1 MTELAKYT
9 DESLTKKEASRK
21 REISGEKVYRN
32 WFATCVQWVSD
43 FNALH
48 GDHHTDHSLLH
59 TQAKSTKTSSVQGS
73 EESKR
78 VFVVPADD
86 IFTRCPVSKEVFET
100 FWDQEEGEFMFRN
113 AAKVLVTQAADEN
126 IFKISQP
133 TSHQSVKYCIL
144 HKLLVLDGLIANG
157 RADTLRHATARY
169 LSTGT
174 VVAKDKVAELV
185 AAVGNDDNQDD
196 IFVIL
201 SN

>member
-1 MTELAKYT
+1 MAKYT

-32 WFATCVQWVSD
+32 WFATCAQWVSD
-43 FNALH
+43 FNAL
-48 GDHHTDHSLLH
+48 GRDNEAPLY
-59 TQAKSTKTSSVQGS
+59 AKSGQGS
-73 EESKR
+73 EEVKR
-78 VFVVPADD
+78 VSVVPADD
-86 IFTRCPVSKEVFET
+86 TFTRCPVSKEVFDT

-133 TSHQSVKYCIL
+133 TSHPNVRYCIL

-157 RADTLRHATARY
+157 RADSLRQATARY

-174 VVAKDKVAELV
+174 SATKEKVAELE
-185 AAVGNDDNQDD
+185 ASIGNNENHDD
-196 IFVIL
+196 IFVLL

>member
-1 MTELAKYT
+1 MAKYT

-21 REISGEKVYRN
+21 RDISGEKVYRN
-32 WFATCVQWVSD
+32 WFATCAQWVSD
-43 FNALH
+43 FNALNRD
-48 GDHHTDHSLLH
+48 GDGPILAHAKL
-59 TQAKSTKTSSVQGS
+59 AKSTTQGS
-73 EESKR
+73 EEPKR

-86 IFTRCPVSKEVFET
+86 AFTRCPVSKEVFET
-100 FWDQEEGEFMFRN
+100 FWDQEEGEFLFRN
-113 AAKVLVTQAADEN
+113 AAKVLVTQTADEN

-133 TSHQSVKYCIL
+133 TSHPNVRYCIL

-157 RADTLRHATARY
+157 RVDNLRQATARY

-174 VVAKDKVAELV
+174 AVAKDKVAELV
-185 AAVGNDDNQDD
+185 AAVGNDDNQED